1 MGKQLEALIFDVDGT
16 LADTE
21 LHGHRVAFNKAF
33 AEAGLDWEW
42 SVALYGELLKVTGG
56 KERIRRYIDRYVPGF
71 SVPGD
76 LDAYIAGLHKAKNKL
91 YAAMAEAG
99 EIPLR
104 PGVRRLVQ
112 EARGQ
117 GLRLAIATTTSMENV
132 EALLVNTLAADAM
145 TWFEVIG
152 AGDMVPA
159 KKPAPDIYHYTL
171 AALGLPA
178 AACLALEDSANGL
191 RSAMAAGVPT
201 LVTVCD
207 YTREDD
213 FSGAALVLDQLGE
226 PGQPLT
232 VLAGDAGATLP
243 EYIGVEELRRIHRG
257 ASGNGA
263 CSRAAG

>member
-21 LHGHRVAFNKAF
+21 LDGHRLAFNKTF

-56 KERIRRYIDRYVPGF
+56 KERIRRYIDTYVPGF
-71 SVPGD
+71 TVPGD
-76 LDAYIAGLHKAKNKL
+76 LDAYIARLHKAKNGH
-91 YAAMAEAG
+91 YAAMAAAG

-104 PGVRRLVQ
+104 PGVRRLLQ
-112 EARGQ
+112 EAREQ

-132 EALLVNTLAADAM
+132 EALLVHALAPDAM
-145 TWFEVIG
+145 SWFEVIG

-159 KKPAPDIYHYTL
+159 KKPAPDIYYYTL
-171 AALGLPA
+171 AALELPA

-191 RSAMAAGVPT
+191 RSALAAGVPT
-201 LVTVCD
+201 LITQCY

-213 FSGAALVLDQLGE
+213 FEGAALVVDQLGE
-226 PGQPLT
+226 PGLPCTL
-232 VLAGDAGATLP
+232 LAGDMGDAPLSLIDVAA
-243 EYIGVEELRRIHRG
+243 LRRIHRD
-257 ASGNGA
+257 ASGNSA
-263 CSRAAG
+263 CSQAAG